1 MRTLIVS
8 LLLIAAFAGCIG
20 GEQDA
25 RTPLEDPD
33 QPPVQGP
40 WTDETQRPVD
50 EALARSGQWLDPIE
64 VEQPPVHS
72 TLLSDG
78 RLLVWGVG
86 HDDEET
92 GTPFLAGFHNAESR
106 VLDFSSDALV
116 ETTPSP
122 SDGGATDLFCSDQNL
137 VADGRVVAFG
147 GTTWDPLPDDVIYGT
162 NDVRA
167 WDPALDTWTQLDP
180 MAHDRWYPS
189 SLILSDG
196 RVLIAGGYSVPMDPS
211 TNVETLEVFDPTT
224 NQTTELPAT
233 ADRNLPM
240 YPRLY
245 EVPSGPLAGQVLYQ
259 PAGCLWCPGGASEEE
274 AGWSITATFDP
285 GSESWTTHDMALAG
299 ARNAPVTAMLPLR
312 PPDYDAHLL
321 TAAGTLQRGG
331 LGTPL
336 AEITDLTGSTPTHH
350 VAEPMEEGRWFPS
363 HVILPDGD
371 ILVTG
376 GAKQDGVLLT
386 GSDNAEQTAVL
397 TTELFTPSEDGL
409 SGTWETLAPMKI
421 PRVYHSTS
429 LLLPDGRVLMAGS
442 VPATV
447 QNPATGQPREK
458 GIEIFEPPYLFRG
471 ERPLIEEAP
480 TRISWD
486 EPFTIRTADADDVSE
501 LVLVRAGSVTHVYNP
516 EQRLIEL
523 EVQERGD
530 GTITAMAPPDAALAP
545 PGSYMLFLLEETA
558 LGPVPSVAAMVG
570 LGPAPG

>member
-1 MRTLIVS
+1 MRTLIV
-8 LLLIAAFAGCIG
+8 LLLLMAAFAGCIG

-25 RTPLEDPD
+25 RTPLEHPD

-40 WTDETQRPVD
+40 WTHETERPVD

-106 VLDFSSDALV
+106 VLDLSSDALV

-147 GTTWDPLPDDVIYGT
+147 GTTWDPLPNDVIYGT

-167 WDPALDTWTQLDP
+167 WDPASDTWTQLDP

-211 TNVETLEVFDPTT
+211 TNVETLEIFDPTT

-233 ADRNLPM
+233 ANRNLPM

-274 AGWSITATFDP
+274 AGWSMTATFDP
-285 GSESWTTHDMALAG
+285 GSW
-299 ARNAPVTAMLPLR
+299 
-312 PPDYDAHLL
+312 
-321 TAAGTLQRGG
+321 
-331 LGTPL
+331 
-336 AEITDLTGSTPTHH
+336 STPTHH
-350 VAEPMEEGRWFPS
+350 GAEPMEEGRWFPS

-386 GSDNAEQTAVL
+386 GSDNAEPTAVL

-480 TRISWD
+480 ALISWD

-523 EVQERGD
+523 ETQERGD
-530 GTITAMAPPDAALAP
+530 GTITALAPPDAALAP
-545 PGSYMLFLLEETA
+545 PGSYMLFLLQETD